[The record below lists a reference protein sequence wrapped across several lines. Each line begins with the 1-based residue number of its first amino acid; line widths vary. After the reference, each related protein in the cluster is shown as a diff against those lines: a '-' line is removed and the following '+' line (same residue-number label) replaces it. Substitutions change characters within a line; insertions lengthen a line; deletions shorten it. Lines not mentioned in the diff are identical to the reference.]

1 MTHKDFLTLL
11 SACTTHV
18 YSYNRSV
25 AARGRLNGNRE
36 ERRAGLLL
44 SPPFAALNSSIFAT
58 RFLNSSYWHFSY
70 ECLSFCPGCRRKA
83 VQRDQEVGAGVSHCV
98 PSNTIEERVCRAGC
112 KMAGVGAQAGL
123 GRLQEAL
130 GVATEGRRTGRRTS
144 FEADGML
151 DCFGNGHGCDCVLTW
166 ITTAPAMTLDAV
178 AGRQLSR
185 AKARSIDR
193 VFLVCRIKGC
203 IAIISL
209 SNHPGFSSPLRRQLD
224 QPSQLTSSSRSS
236 TLSAPLHCMTD
247 HDRHS
252 HLLGYIQQ
260 CARL

>member
-1 MTHKDFLTLL
+1 
-11 SACTTHV
+11 
-18 YSYNRSV
+18 
-25 AARGRLNGNRE
+25 
-36 ERRAGLLL
+36 LLL

-70 ECLSFCPGCRRKA
+70 ECLSFCLTVSESWVARANGSIVCRRPGLEGST
-83 VQRDQEVGAGVSHCV
+83 RCVGSGSAGSRGGR
-98 PSNTIEERVCRAGC
+98 SNTIEERVCRAGC

-203 IAIISL
+203 IAIILASAR
-209 SNHPGFSSPLRRQLD
+209 PCD
-224 QPSQLTSSSRSS
+224 DSS
-236 TLSAPLHCMTD
+236 TN
-247 HDRHS
+247 R
-252 HLLGYIQQ
+252 
-260 CARL
+260 RN

>member
-1 MTHKDFLTLL
+1 LI
-11 SACTTHV
+11 
-18 YSYNRSV
+18 SV
-25 AARGRLNGNRE
+25 AARGRLNGNRISRS
-36 ERRAGLLL
+36 ERLVFLVASL
-44 SPPFAALNSSIFAT
+44 AALCSSQLVHLCDALLELFVLALFGEWIDSLSEARAVGGR
-58 RFLNSSYWHFSY
+58 RFS
-70 ECLSFCPGCRRKA
+70 GIK
-83 VQRDQEVGAGVSHCV
+83 
-98 PSNTIEERVCRAGC
+98 SNTIEERVCRAGC

-203 IAIISL
+203 IAIILASAR
-209 SNHPGFSSPLRRQLD
+209 PCD
-224 QPSQLTSSSRSS
+224 DSS
-236 TLSAPLHCMTD
+236 TN
-247 HDRHS
+247 R
-252 HLLGYIQQ
+252 
-260 CARL
+260 RN